1 MAQEWNIRPRG
12 TNCSACQKAFTD
24 GQDYFTRLT
33 FQELDY
39 SRGDFCAVCWGS
51 EAPRQSGYSSW
62 KGVFHAPS
70 VEPDHRVRK
79 ETAESL
85 LRSLLEN
92 DEPSKRSVIYILAVM
107 LERQRVLVERDV
119 KTAEDGRRIVA
130 YEYRKTGEMLIIT
143 DPQLKLS
150 EIEPLQKEIMT
161 LLTGQ
166 APDEAAPPPPVAV
179 VVADE
184 SKGQD
189 GHSGPCSIS
198 K

>member
-1 MAQEWNIRPRG
+1 MSQEWNIRPRG
-12 TNCSACQKAFTD
+12 TICSACQKSFAD

-39 SRGDFCAVCWGS
+39 SRGDYCATCWET

-62 KGVFHAPS
+62 KGIFRVPPT
-70 VEPDHRVRK
+70 EPDRRVRK

-85 LRSLLEN
+85 LRDLLEE
-92 DEPSKRSVIYILAVM
+92 DDPSRRSVIYILAVM

-119 KTAEDGRRIVA
+119 KTVEDGRRVVA
-130 YEYRKTGEMLIIT
+130 YEYRKTGETLVIT

-150 EIEPLQKEIMT
+150 EIEPLQQEIMK

-166 APDEAAPPPPVAV
+166 PADTAALPAGSPGD
-179 VVADE
+179 ADG
-184 SKGQD
+184 GQN
-189 GHSGPCSIS
+189 GSGKSG
-198 K
+198 